1 MASAPTST
9 APSAVIA
16 RLRDRQQAHL
26 AALCDFLAIPSVS
39 MDPAHTADM
48 AMAAHWLADRLR
60 DAGMS
65 RTEIIPTSGHPMVFS
80 EWLDAGPVA
89 PTLLIYGHYDVQPA
103 DPVDAWRTPPF
114 APTTRDGNLYARGA
128 SDDKGQ
134 VMAAVAALEAWLH
147 TAGRLPINVKLLIEG
162 EEETSSV
169 GLRHFVHSETDRLQ
183 CDAVLMVDSS
193 MLTPQHPLILYGTR
207 GNCYLEVTVRGPA
220 SDLHSGTFG
229 GAVENPFNVLAR
241 LLASLQDG
249 ATRRVQVPGF
259 YDQVRAVD
267 DAERRLMTS
276 LPLSDAVLLAMTGAP
291 ALAGEAGFSAIERAS
306 IRPTLDIHGISG
318 GFTGPG
324 KKTVIPAQASAKL
337 SMRLVPYQDPQDI
350 AQCVTVF
357 LQSQAP
363 PTVSLDVR
371 ILSASRPVLVDYRAP
386 AIQAASQA
394 FELAF
399 GAPAAFMIGGGTLPI
414 AADFQDALGA
424 PLVITGFG
432 LPDDNMHAPNEK
444 LNLSCFFRGSEM
456 IAHYLATLDD
466 YLHRVQD
473 RETRKPR
480 L

>member
-1 MASAPTST
+1 MSNPSTST
-9 APSAVIA
+9 TPSAVIA
-16 RLRDRQQAHL
+16 RLRDRQHAHL
-26 AALCDFLAIPSVS
+26 AALCEFLAIPSVS
-39 MDPAHTADM
+39 MDPKHTADM
-48 AMAAHWLADRLR
+48 ATAAHWLADRLR

-65 RTEIIPTSGHPMVFS
+65 RTEIIPTSGHPVVFS
-80 EWLDAGPVA
+80 EWLDAGPAA

-103 DPVDAWRTPPF
+103 DPVDAWHTPPF
-114 APTTRDGNLYARGA
+114 EPTMSDGNLYARGA

-134 VMAAVAALEAWLH
+134 VMATVAALDAWLH

-169 GLRHFVHSETDRLQ
+169 GLRHFVSSETDRLR

-193 MLTPQHPLILYGTR
+193 MLTPKHPLILYGTR

-220 SDLHSGTFG
+220 NDLHSGTFG
-229 GAVENPFNVLAR
+229 GAVENPFNVLVR

-259 YDQVRAVD
+259 YDRVRAVD
-267 DAERRLMTS
+267 DDERHLMAA
-276 LPLSDAVLLAMTGAP
+276 LPFNDAVVQALTGAP
-291 ALAGEAGFSAIERAS
+291 TLAGEAGFSTIERAS

-324 KKTVIPAQASAKL
+324 KKTVIPAQATAKL

-350 AQCVTVF
+350 AQRVIAF
-357 LQSQAP
+357 LQGQAP

-371 ILSASRPVLVDYRAP
+371 VLSASRPVLIDYRAS
-386 AIQAASQA
+386 AVQAASQA
-394 FELAF
+394 FEQAF
-399 GAPAAFMIGGGTLPI
+399 DAAVAFMIGGGTLPI
-414 AADFQDALGA
+414 AADFQEVLGA

-456 IAHYLATLDD
+456 IAYYLAALAT
-466 YLHRVQD
+466 YV
-473 RETRKPR
+473 
-480 L
+480 